1 MSSANATSSSRVS
14 KQRTRAAKT
23 KEWEHYKDE
32 ILRLYMIE
40 NFTLD
45 KVSVHML
52 KEHGFDKKKY
62 QYEHI
67 LKGWGV
73 RKNLR
78 SKDWEFMGRTI
89 QQRQTQQKESEVFL
103 YGALLSEPRKKRA
116 LQRYGH
122 DMFSARRFGAAAS
135 PRGSENYPIRIASPP
150 ITESHVI
157 VWPKSLPWLQFESN
171 FRTATPQSPKLL
183 DILTQAIAFSGA
195 SLTTM
200 DEKRINLTHAIHHVL
215 REPPSGAVSLT
226 RLLPYVPTSS
236 QESATTSELENPN
249 DLAFQLLRNFLF
261 QLSNK
266 QFESLKEEKRRQHD
280 INLLRLV
287 HELHPVALDRLLTSP
302 DSTSKAI
309 RESCYRA
316 AVLLSDYALVSKL
329 LEAGTDPNI
338 LSHAY
343 LFIQHEKYRGKAS
356 YCDSIDTLTAT
367 GLQIAASHCDSS
379 LAILL
384 IDAGAK
390 VDLGDPTPL
399 QILCLSDQHPETLGF
414 ADLLISKGAR
424 LNTRHKFPPLS
435 GAVQTGNK
443 SLIDLLLSRGAMSEI
458 AIGTPLEDPLGKLV
472 PSLDFHYFWIGNYHM
487 PVWESP
493 IKSLS
498 VTSLQL
504 AIGDN
509 DGSIIST
516 LISAALKQRDRN
528 EILELACIT
537 ACLAGDQDT
546 VQKLLHLNPQIIHN
560 QSLINSAFLAI
571 SWIHD
576 CRIAYLLIEAG
587 ARPRVLGT
595 PHVSTLQAAA
605 LYGNSSLIRLLKSY
619 GSDINFGTGLD
630 FRDRFRRRMAS
641 PPSTPLECAMYTGHS
656 ETAELLLELGANVA
670 GKHLSLSVI
679 YGSHAL
685 VIKILARYQNT
696 NEPYRGQRVLDYAI
710 RGGKGLALVRTLIG
724 AGATLGGYELVH
736 AVHGNDKEVI
746 QFLISLGV
754 SIFGTCPSGETVL
767 EAACRTGN
775 HDMAWLYLTSGGAYD
790 SRALLLFVSRAIET
804 RDYSRPNYVV
814 AKRSPGP
821 VDEYE
826 VTALMLSIRMTDCNL
841 VDLFLESTFISSPAL
856 PIYCWH
862 GETGILNRRYVE
874 DGPLED
880 KHQVNDV
887 GVDIKGAFANPRRGY
902 CCSRSTP
909 CPKRCSPMLVAA
921 LTSQLPVIELLI
933 SHKYQPDVFL
943 LELLYD
949 QVAIP
954 TEIRKALILAFPIS
968 RISDPYWHQR
978 LLLAAL
984 RGQADL
990 GIIRQHLSELT
1001 FHKFPGVYS
1010 SDECKAPLS
1019 VAVEIGNVQYV
1030 RAILEAGAEVNCG
1043 FTRITPFCSATT
1055 LGYLE
1060 IALLLLDHGADIN
1073 ANGSMALVHASALGD
1088 LKVAMFLLKHGAY
1101 IDAPAGVKQGFTA
1114 LEVAADNGKIDL
1126 VELLLNHGADIRGRN
1141 RIRFVR
1147 AVNFATMACHHA
1159 VAELLKKHAGWTAED
1174 RDLAN
1179 EKRAHE
1185 GLHLCPRV
1193 IYNDSSW
1200 EGDCSYCDN
1209 SSDSSEESSSLDDD
1223 DSAASSPASLMAVD
1237 EPATSSGL
1245 EFRFDD
1251 LSMLEDESNGL
1262 QEEEDELSLVL
1273 YNARDR
1279 ELDDIVMRLLEE
1291 DGIL

>member
-45 KVSVHML
+45 QMSVHML
-52 KEHGFDKKKY
+52 KEHRFDKKKH
-62 QYEHI
+62 QYEHN
-67 LKGWGV
+67 LRRWGV

-78 SKDWEFMGRTI
+78 KEDWEFMSRTI
-89 QQRQTQQKESEVFL
+89 QQRQRQQKESEVLL
-103 YGALLSEPRKKRA
+103 YGALLSESRKNRA

-135 PRGSENYPIRIASPP
+135 PGRPENYPIRIASPP
-150 ITESHVI
+150 ITESRVI
-157 VWPKSLPWLQFESN
+157 VWPNSLPWLQFESN
-171 FRTATPQSPKLL
+171 FQIPTPLSPKLL
-183 DILTQAIAFSGA
+183 DILTEAIAFSGA
-195 SLTTM
+195 SLTTV
-200 DEKRINLTHAIHHVL
+200 DVERINLTHAIHHVL
-215 REPPSGAVSLT
+215 RELPSGAVSLT

-266 QFESLKEEKRRQHD
+266 AVRSDFEEEEEKRQYD

-356 YCDSIDTLTAT
+356 YSDSIDTLTAT
-367 GLQIAASHCDSS
+367 GLQIAASHCDLS

-399 QILCLSDQHPETLGF
+399 QILCSSDQHPETLGF

-458 AIGTPLEDPLGKLV
+458 VIGTPWEDSLGKLV
-472 PSLDFHYFWIGNYHM
+472 PNLDFHYVWIGNYHM

-493 IKSLS
+493 IKNSS

-528 EILELACIT
+528 EILELAFIT

-576 CRIAYLLIEAG
+576 CRIAYLLFEAG

-630 FRDRFRRRMAS
+630 FRDRFRGRMAS

-670 GKHLSLSVI
+670 GKHLLLSVI

-710 RGGKGLALVRTLIG
+710 RGGKGLALIRTLIG

-746 QFLISLGV
+746 QFLISLG
-754 SIFGTCPSGETVL
+754 
-767 EAACRTGN
+767 
-775 HDMAWLYLTSGGAYD
+775 
-790 SRALLLFVSRAIET
+790 
-804 RDYSRPNYVV
+804 
-814 AKRSPGP
+814 
-821 VDEYE
+821 
-826 VTALMLSIRMTDCNL
+826 
-841 VDLFLESTFISSPAL
+841 
-856 PIYCWH
+856 
-862 GETGILNRRYVE
+862 
-874 DGPLED
+874 
-880 KHQVNDV
+880 
-887 GVDIKGAFANPRRGY
+887 
-902 CCSRSTP
+902 
-909 CPKRCSPMLVAA
+909 
-921 LTSQLPVIELLI
+921 
-933 SHKYQPDVFL
+933 
-943 LELLYD
+943 
-949 QVAIP
+949 
-954 TEIRKALILAFPIS
+954 
-968 RISDPYWHQR
+968 
-978 LLLAAL
+978 
-984 RGQADL
+984 
-990 GIIRQHLSELT
+990 
-1001 FHKFPGVYS
+1001 FPGVYS
-1010 SDECKAPLS
+1010 SVEYRAPLS

-1030 RAILEAGAEVNCG
+1030 RAILEAGAKVDCG
-1043 FTRITPFCSATT
+1043 FTWITPFCTATKP
-1055 LGYLE
+1055 GYLKT
-1060 IALLLLDHGADIN
+1060 ALLLLDHGADIN
-1073 ANGSMALVHASALGD
+1073 ANGSMALVDASELGD

-1101 IDAPAGVKQGFTA
+1101 IDAPAGVEQGFTA
-1114 LEVAADNGKIDL
+1114 LEKAAEYGKIDM
-1126 VELLLNHGADIRGRN
+1126 VELLLNHGADFRGRN

-1147 AVNFATMACHHA
+1147 AVNFATMSCHHA
-1159 VAELLKKHAGWTAED
+1159 TAELLREHGGWTAED
-1174 RDLAN
+1174 LELAK
-1179 EKRAHE
+1179 EERAYE
-1185 GLHLCPRV
+1185 YDHLCPRFL
-1193 IYNDSSW
+1193 YNDWSW
-1200 EGDCSYCDN
+1200 EGYCWFCN
-1209 SSDSSEESSSLDDD
+1209 EHSAPAEGSGSSEDD
-1223 DSAASSPASLMAVD
+1223 DSAASSIASLVSVD
-1237 EPATSSGL
+1237 EPSTTSGL

-1251 LSMLEDESNGL
+1251 LSMLEDEPNVL
-1262 QEEEDELSLVL
+1262 QEEGDDLSLVT
-1273 YNARDR
+1273 YSARDR
-1279 ELDDIVMRLLEE
+1279 ELDDIVMRLLDE